1 MSTAR
6 KGLLALLS
14 KLLTPV
20 MQRTVGNP
28 QISGN
33 LGLGLLA
40 RLDELDRLHLKF
52 SRKGS
57 LFLGH
62 DLSLPAS
69 GPLFQVYLPHFSG
82 SRPESS
88 FNNASTFLSASE
100 GSRMIET
107 AHSHAGSSTIGTE
120 I

>member
-6 KGLLALLS
+6 KGSLALLS

-40 RLDELDRLHLKF
+40 QFDEPDGFHLKF
-52 SRKGS
+52 FRKGS

-69 GPLFQVYLPHFSG
+69 GSLF
-82 SRPESS
+82 
-88 FNNASTFLSASE
+88 
-100 GSRMIET
+100 
-107 AHSHAGSSTIGTE
+107 
-120 I
+120 